1 MTMEMLNIGLLCPL
15 TNGIKTLLYLYQK
28 SYNFHQHHYN
38 RLEQKILEGEEN
50 ERYKIKKSI
59 LLYHSYLI
67 IIFYLVI
74 PFINPFASFT
84 KSFIHIASAVC
95 QIFILKGKNYKLIGS
110 YVYVHGI
117 ISLFSQYLT
126 EGESLTIIGLV
137 LANQHMFFLF
147 PESQLLCKIYIPII
161 ILVVRSMQSQ
171 LLKSIN
177 FCDHSL
183 EYSLR
188 SLAYSWPAIY
198 IFHHLGAQN
207 LTSSY
212 RLALIGKINVQKELK
227 STLGLLEKTNQDLQ
241 EAAQARE
248 LFIAS
253 VSHELRNPLNCLIGN
268 IELLRLEIKNEKW
281 LKALESCKISSEV
294 LLGHINNVLD
304 VAKINAEK
312 LEIHYLPGNFYRLV
326 EKVWKISALTLKQ
339 KNLKGEVRISNKFP
353 KYIEMDSHRLTQI
366 LLNLIGNASK
376 FAMEGFVH
384 VIITWH
390 EEKSSLSELTEPSHD
405 FKVLTTKKKPHSI
418 NKSVPTIDFIR
429 SPSRYLTDAPSI
441 EFPDADEKTLAIDEY
456 LHRELCPKFISQVA
470 TASFI
475 QSSVDD
481 IALESRYD
489 IRFQNRAKEK
499 GIIKIEV
506 VDSGC
511 GMSEESQKGL
521 FQPFKQADA
530 SITRQFGGT
539 GLGLYITK
547 QIIQKMGGEIYVH
560 SKEGVGSSFCALI
573 PATTANRE
581 DVEEESMNE
590 AQNDGQV
597 NTEKP
602 IKALVVDDI
611 QVNQLIL
618 SSYLKK
624 INIESD
630 VANNGLDAVNIF
642 KAKGPNYYSFITMD
656 LQMPVMDGLTASS
669 EIRKYEKILGVKE
682 SIPIIV
688 VTGNC
693 TGTEKTMCLDPKG
706 KIRAYNF
713 FRKPFTFGECKATI
727 QALLSETSLATLKK
741 HSKILIVDDDALSL
755 QLSQEYFGK
764 NGFICITCNSG
775 KDALNTIYK
784 ENIELVLMNCDM
796 MDIDG
801 YVTSKHIRSL
811 RPNVYIL
818 GLTGQRREECLKK
831 ALSHGLNEIQTK
843 PVDYRKLMML
853 IRKKSSNE

>member
-1 MTMEMLNIGLLCPL
+1 LNIGLLCPL
-15 TNGIKTLLYLYQK
+15 TNGIRTLLYLYQK
-28 SYNFHQHHYN
+28 CYNFHQYHYN
-38 RLEQKILEGEEN
+38 RLEQKILESEEY
-50 ERYKIKKSI
+50 ERYRIKKSI

-67 IIFYLVI
+67 IVFYLVI
-74 PFINPFASFT
+74 PILNPFASFT
-84 KSFIHIASAVC
+84 KSLIHITSAVC
-95 QIFILKGKNYKLIGS
+95 QIFILKGKNQKLIGS
-110 YVYVHGI
+110 YVYIHGL
-117 ISLFSQYLT
+117 ISLLSQYLT

-147 PESQLLCKIYIPII
+147 PEGRALSKIYIPII

-177 FCDHSL
+177 FCDHNL

-207 LTSSY
+207 LTTSY
-212 RLALIGKINVQKELK
+212 RVALIGKINVQKELK
-227 STLGLLEKTNQDLQ
+227 ATLGLLEKTNKDLQ
-241 EAAQARE
+241 EAAQSRE

-281 LKALESCKISSEV
+281 LTALESCKISSEV

-312 LEIHYLPGNFYRLV
+312 LEIHFVPGNFYRLV
-326 EKVWKISALTLKQ
+326 EKVWKISAMTLKQ
-339 KNLKGEVRISNKFP
+339 KNLKGEVRIAHRFP
-353 KYIEMDSHRLTQI
+353 KFIEMDSHRLTQI

-376 FAMEGFVH
+376 FALEGFVH

-390 EEKSSLSELTEPSHD
+390 EEKSSMSELIEPSQD
-405 FKVLTTKKKPHSI
+405 FKLLTSKRKRTLL
-418 NKSVPTIDFIR
+418 NKSVATTFETI
-429 SPSRYLTDAPSI
+429 SGPKLTDAPSI
-441 EFPDADEKTLAIDEY
+441 EFANENEKSQAIDDF
-456 LHRELCPKFISQVA
+456 LHREFCPKFLDQVV
-470 TASFI
+470 SSGFI
-475 QSSVDD
+475 QSSVEDT
-481 IALESRYD
+481 ALERKTEK
-489 IRFQNRAKEK
+489 RFQSCRSKEK

-511 GMSEESQKGL
+511 GMSPEALKGL

-547 QIIQKMGGEIYVH
+547 QIIQKMGGEIYVQ
-560 SKEGVGSSFCALI
+560 SKEGVGSSFTVLL
-573 PATTANRE
+573 PATTASQE
-581 DVEEESMNE
+581 DVEEENVTE
-590 AQNDGQV
+590 AQNEGEM
-597 NTEKP
+597 NSEKP
-602 IKALVVDDI
+602 IRALIVDDI

-624 INIESD
+624 MNIESD

-656 LQMPVMDGLTASS
+656 LQMPVMDGLTASA

-682 SIPIIV
+682 IVPIIV

-693 TGTEKTMCLDPKG
+693 TDTEKTMCLDPEG
-706 KIRAYNF
+706 NIRAHNF
-713 FRKPFTFGECKATI
+713 FRKPFTFGECKSTI
-727 QALLSETSLATLKK
+727 QALLAEAQSTTIKK
-741 HSKILIVDDDALSL
+741 PLRILIVDDDALSG
-755 QLSQEYFGK
+755 QVSKEHFTK
-764 NGFICITCNSG
+764 SGFICTPCNSG
-775 KDALNTIYK
+775 KEALNMMYK
-784 ENIELVLMNCDM
+784 ENFELILINCDM
-796 MDIDG
+796 LDIDG
-801 YVTSKHIRSL
+801 YVTAKHIRSL
-811 RPNVYIL
+811 RPSAFII
-818 GLTGQRREECLKK
+818 GITGQRREECLKK
-831 ALSHGLNEIQTK
+831 SQENGMSEIQTK
-843 PVDYRKLMML
+843 PVDYRKLSML
-853 IRKKSSNE
+853 MKKKLSESN